1 MSSLM
6 LILIPADLLMLIL
19 KKIIEPFVNSDFYLN
34 ELITH
39 GSIYNNSNTCFTS
52 IKCMSI

>member
-19 KKIIEPFVNSDFYLN
+19 KKIIEPFVNSDFYLS

-39 GSIYNNSNTCFTS
+39 GSICNNSNTCDTS